1 MIQPRYQTQN
11 LLLSIIE
18 NCETLIKQTHTKP
31 YGTLEIKLTTP
42 RESFSFKRADPLINL
57 LARYERS
64 IFQDVESF
72 LRKSVDLVEDE
83 IRLVL
88 DENKSRF
95 ITY

>member
-11 LLLSIIE
+11 LFLSVTK
-18 NCETLIKQTHTKP
+18 NCETLIKQTNTKP
-31 YGTLEIKLTTP
+31 YETLETKLTKP
-42 RESFSFKRADPLINL
+42 RESFSFKRAVSPINL

-64 IFQDVESF
+64 IIHDFKSF

-88 DENKSRF
+88 DEYKSRF